1 MKKLSIIF
9 VTALALA
16 LTGCSVP
23 SQNAAAT
30 KNSKATKPTSSSS
43 SIQSAS
49 SASSSTSS
57 EFEIL
62 AKLITYTNAQS
73 PGPTKD
79 YYWENGA
86 ARLSGFNGMKA
97 GDYHFTSD
105 SQGRSA
111 TARAVLTYSEFKD
124 SEGERQG
131 TPLDP
136 PAWPAHNPKVA
147 IGYSL
152 TSKTYHGYLYNR
164 SHSIADSL
172 LGKGSYTSANN
183 FTTGTRSQNVGAD
196 QNGGMRA
203 AEEKAENFWKSHIN
217 TSVTIEYETTPL
229 YLGDETIP
237 RGSIVDEKSSDGSLN
252 IEIIVINDAE
262 GQTIN
267 YNSGADTS
275 ISQQAPAVPAT
286 QAPSQNGDATSQ
298 LTVYVASHG
307 DSKVYWYDENAMPKS
322 TNKANVV
329 TMTEA
334 HAIADGKHHSLT
346 EK

>member
-1 MKKLSIIF
+1 MKKLSNIF
-9 VTALALA
+9 VTALALS
-16 LTGCSVP
+16 LIGCSAP
-23 SQNAAAT
+23 TQKAAVT
-30 KNSKATKPTSSSS
+30 KNSTTTQPISSSS
-43 SIQSAS
+43 STQSAS

-57 EFEIL
+57 ESEIL
-62 AKLITYTNAQS
+62 AKLMTYTNAQS

-86 ARLSGFNGMKA
+86 ARLSGFDAMKA

-111 TARAVLTYSEFKD
+111 TARAVLTYAEFKA
-124 SEGERQG
+124 SKGERQG

-152 TSKTYHGYLYNR
+152 TGKTYHGYLYNR

-172 LGKGSYTSANN
+172 LGKGSYTSPYN

-203 AEEKAENFWKSHIN
+203 TEEKVERFWSSHVN

-229 YLGDETIP
+229 YSGNETIP
-237 RGSIVDEKSSDGSLN
+237 RGSIVDVKSSDGSLN
-252 IEIIVINDAE
+252 FEIIVINDAE
-262 GQTIN
+262 GHTIN
-267 YNSGADTS
+267 YNNGADTS
-275 ISQQAPAVPAT
+275 ISQ
-286 QAPSQNGDATSQ
+286 
-298 LTVYVASHG
+298 
-307 DSKVYWYDENAMPKS
+307 
-322 TNKANVV
+322 
-329 TMTEA
+329 
-334 HAIADGKHHSLT
+334 
-346 EK
+346 